1 MRKGV
6 KPMIKRKIT
15 IIMPLI
21 MVIFVFSGCAPSE
34 AAIQTAIAATGS
46 AGEAETEKTSA
57 PARTRT
63 PRPTRTIT
71 ATVTLRPTATE
82 KPTEI
87 PTATKTNEE
96 LEKIIKD
103 GIEALLMTFLEQDIN
118 IINLIRI
125 EEDIIQVELKTKR
138 YVRDSQPDISYKVVQ
153 QIATFA
159 GLWEKENSP
168 LKNLFP
174 DGFNLSLLTYSAE
187 GNYPY
192 DSFTNFE
199 TLLDVDKKNISYQE
213 WVELANAGF
222 K

>member
-96 LEKIIKD
+96 IEELFKEGIIILLETMLAND
-103 GIEALLMTFLEQDIN
+103 IEN
-118 IINLIRI
+118 INLARIR
-125 EEDIIQVELKTKR
+125 ENVYELEIKTQWAS
-138 YVRDSQPDISYKVVQ
+138 RDYQPDVTYKIVQ
-153 QIATFA
+153 YFA
-159 GLWEKENSP
+159 MFAKTTLADDSDWRSR
-168 LKNLFP
+168 FP
-174 DGFNLSLLTYSAE
+174 DGVSLSLLTYSTN
-187 GNYPY
+187 GDYPY
-192 DSFTNFE
+192 QSFTDFD
-199 TLLDVDKKNISYQE
+199 TLLDVDGKNISYQE
-213 WVELANAGF
+213 WIVAANAGF